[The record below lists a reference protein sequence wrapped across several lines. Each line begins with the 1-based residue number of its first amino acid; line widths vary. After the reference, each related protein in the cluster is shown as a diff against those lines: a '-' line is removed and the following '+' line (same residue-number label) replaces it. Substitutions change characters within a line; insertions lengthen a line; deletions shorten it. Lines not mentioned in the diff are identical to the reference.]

1 MITRLRNSVNEYQT
15 GGFAEMVNGMKRKIM
30 QIAAVLLVGILLLPN
45 AAAAQAD
52 LGRIL
57 RVGLYYGSDALISA
71 NLDNASGYGSGHRF
85 GYCDGDNRFVQLR
98 YTE

>member
-1 MITRLRNSVNEYQT
+1 
-15 GGFAEMVNGMKRKIM
+15 MVNGMKRKIM

-57 RVGLYYGSDALISA
+57 RVGL
-71 NLDNASGYGSGHRF
+71 
-85 GYCDGDNRFVQLR
+85 
-98 YTE
+98 